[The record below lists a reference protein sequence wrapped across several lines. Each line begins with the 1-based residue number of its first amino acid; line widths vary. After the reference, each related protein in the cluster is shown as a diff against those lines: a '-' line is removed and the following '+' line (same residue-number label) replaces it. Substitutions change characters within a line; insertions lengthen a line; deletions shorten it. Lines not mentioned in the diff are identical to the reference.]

1 MAADGFIA
9 CGDGLGVPTG
19 CGGKVGGYAQAVGV
33 HFAQG
38 EHGGGGDVV
47 ATRGG
52 EPIPMQGLGVVLR
65 CADAGLVEIAEPVLR
80 CDVALVGGSLKLGE
94 AKIASPIRFQAAI
107 CALIKSI
114 KLRTL
119 AFMYWRLT

>member
-1 MAADGFIA
+1 
-9 CGDGLGVPTG
+9 
-19 CGGKVGGYAQAVGV
+19 
-33 HFAQG
+33 
-38 EHGGGGDVV
+38 
-47 ATRGG
+47 
-52 EPIPMQGLGVVLR
+52 MQGLDVVLR

-94 AKIASPIRFQAAI
+94 AKTVSPIRFQAAI